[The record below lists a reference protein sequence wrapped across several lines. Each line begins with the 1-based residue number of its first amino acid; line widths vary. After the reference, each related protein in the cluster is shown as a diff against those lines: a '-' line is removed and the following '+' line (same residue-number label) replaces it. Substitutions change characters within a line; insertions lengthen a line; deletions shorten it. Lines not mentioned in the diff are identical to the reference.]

1 MTKLEKSPDAYD
13 ITKGEIELI
22 LAEINTNTD
31 DGRISMNE
39 IGKAVMAEWI
49 VNHICQIEGL
59 DLWDDLDQIY
69 KEVSDMEEV
78 KVIGYGFGKMFDFLT
93 SSRLLTEL
101 SVPDLRHIM
110 TIVRYSVISVKNR
123 IKSGE
128 LDPE

>member
-1 MTKLEKSPDAYD
+1 MSKLEKSPDAYD

-49 VNHICQIEGL
+49 VNHIYQITGL
-59 DLWDDLDQIY
+59 QLWDEIDQI
-69 KEVSDMEEV
+69 KRDVSEIEEV
-78 KVIGYGFGKMFDFLT
+78 KAMGVTFNEFIT
-93 SSRLLTEL
+93 NSRMLTEL